1 LQLRNDLLMTAPGI
15 LRHWLIA
22 ALCVLSLSGG
32 LAGSATAQQMEP
44 TVVAV
49 VDLQHLMRASQ
60 AGQTIESQME
70 SLRQSFADTVTQQE
84 GVLRQE
90 ERDLQEQAALLAPDV
105 LAERRRQF
113 EEKVVE
119 LQRDV
124 RNRQQ
129 GLEQTYAGGVGHVR
143 QVIIDILTQMIEE
156 RGIDLVV
163 PQTAVLVGTRTLDIT
178 DDVLARLDQELP
190 SVTLTPQ
197 SGN

>member
-1 LQLRNDLLMTAPGI
+1 MTVPGI
-15 LRHWLIA
+15 LRHGLIA
-22 ALCVLSLSGG
+22 ALCVLSLSGA
-32 LAGSATAQQMEP
+32 LAGSARAQQMEP

-70 SLRQSFADTVTQQE
+70 SLRQNFTDTVTQQE
-84 GVLRQE
+84 GALRQE
-90 ERDLQEQAALLAPDV
+90 ERDLQEQAALLSPEV

-129 GLEQTYAGGVGHVR
+129 LLEQTYAGGVGQVR

-178 DDVLARLDQELP
+178 DDVLARLDKELP

>member
-1 LQLRNDLLMTAPGI
+1 MTVPGI
-15 LRHWLIA
+15 LRHGLIA
-22 ALCVLSLSGG
+22 ALCVLSLSGA
-32 LAGSATAQQMEP
+32 LAGSARAQQMEP

-70 SLRQSFADTVTQQE
+70 SLRQNFTDTVTQQE
-84 GVLRQE
+84 GALRQE
-90 ERDLQEQAALLAPDV
+90 ERDLQEQAALLSPEV

-129 GLEQTYAGGVGHVR
+129 LLEQTYAGGGGQVR

-178 DDVLARLDQELP
+178 DDVLARLDKELP

>member
-1 LQLRNDLLMTAPGI
+1 M
-15 LRHWLIA
+15 
-22 ALCVLSLSGG
+22 
-32 LAGSATAQQMEP
+32 
-44 TVVAV
+44 
-49 VDLQHLMRASQ
+49 
-60 AGQTIESQME
+60 
-70 SLRQSFADTVTQQE
+70 TQQE

-129 GLEQTYAGGVGHVR
+129 GLEQTYAGGVGQVR
-143 QVIIDILTQMIEE
+143 QVIIDILTQMIAE

-178 DDVLARLDQELP
+178 DEVLARLDQELP

>member
-1 LQLRNDLLMTAPGI
+1 MTLPGS
-15 LRHWLIA
+15 LRHWLLA
-22 ALCVLSLSGG
+22 GLCALGLSGG
-32 LAGSATAQQMEP
+32 LAGTARAQPMEP

-49 VDLQHLMRASQ
+49 VDLQHLMRASR
-60 AGQTIESQME
+60 AGQTIETQME
-70 SLRQSFADTVTQQE
+70 SLRQSFSDTVTQQE

-113 EEKVVE
+113 EEMVVE

-129 GLEQTYAGGVGHVR
+129 GLEQTYAGGVAQVR

-178 DDVLARLDQELP
+178 EDVLVRLNQELP

-197 SGN
+197 SGD